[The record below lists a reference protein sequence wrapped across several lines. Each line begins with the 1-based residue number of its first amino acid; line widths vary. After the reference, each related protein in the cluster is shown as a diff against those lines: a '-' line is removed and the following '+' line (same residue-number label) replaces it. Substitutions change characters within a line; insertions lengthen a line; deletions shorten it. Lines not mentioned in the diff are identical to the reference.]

1 MEMILTGIENKN
13 EYYTNHYFT
22 SIFQDNAEDTI
33 KKWKQKEKQE
43 EIHLPWKKLR
53 DVRTQYYNIRDRYLR
68 SKNEEASKPMI
79 QELAT
84 LYLKA
89 LGYESI
95 NSVSEEVADGLN
107 VPIFHEVTK
116 ANGAPLLWAFLSVV
130 VERDDDILQGY
141 IFEKSDDEDE
151 NGASVDVVND
161 DILAKLFFAGEEA
174 PRFILLFGINQIAL
188 IDRNKWNEKRYLQFM
203 MEDIYSRHEESTFM
217 AMTVLLHKES
227 LCPADGAIV
236 LDSLDEN
243 SHKHSAGVSDALKYA
258 LRESIEI
265 LGNEVIYDMKTR
277 QEINLEENP
286 VDASE
291 LTLECLR
298 YMYRFLFM
306 LFIEARPELGYAPMK
321 SQTYV
326 KGYSLEGIRD
336 VCDQV
341 KEDSEVLSEG
351 YYIDD
356 TLKKLFHMTYF
367 GYPENLE
374 EYKKAIEIEK
384 TSMHDAF
391 TIEALKAHIFDPEYT
406 KLITKAKLRNC
417 AMLQIVDLMSISR
430 PRNSKERKGR
440 ISYSALGI
448 NQMGAVYEALLSY
461 RGFIAKEDLYEV
473 KRAGDKFNEL
483 DVGYFVKE
491 NELENYDEKTERVRY
506 ESGEKKGQL
515 RMYEKGTFIYRLAG
529 REREKSA
536 SYYTPEVL
544 TKCLVKYALKELL
557 KDKTADEI
565 LHLTVCEPAMG
576 SAAFLNEAIN
586 QLAEAYLTKKQEEL
600 GETISY
606 DKRFEELQKVKM
618 FIADRNVYGCDLNP
632 VAVELAEVSLWL
644 NTIYK
649 GAYVPWFGTQLVN
662 GNSLI
667 GARRQVY
674 SQAAL
679 ESGNWYDKAP
689 RRIMPGEER
698 TKKGQHEHTKEI
710 YHFLLGDPGM
720 ANYSDKVIKS
730 LEPENIK
737 KIKAWNKEF
746 TSKFDEDELKTVL
759 RLSESIDKLWK
770 LTADERKK
778 IEEATYEPLSVYG
791 HEESGEGS
799 HKSIREKDEIY
810 KKLFK
815 SEKAQNAGPYARLK
829 AAMDYW
835 CALWFWPIDKA
846 DLLPSRQEFFFDMS
860 LILEGNIRAVNVN
873 SSGQMTIKFEA
884 DGSGLSYVT
893 EGDQLALEFEAQY
906 HDLGEVCLDDLR
918 ERSERLAIANQI
930 AEKQRFHHWELEF
943 ADVFEQNSGFDL
955 IIGNPPWIKLAWNE
969 TGYLSDAEP
978 LFAIKKYSAKQMTAK
993 RDEVFENV
1001 IVKKGYLSEYEEVSG
1016 QQNFLN
1022 SLTNYSLLEGQQT
1035 NLYKCFI
1042 PLAIDCVNGDGSFA
1056 FVHPDG
1062 IFDDPNGGKLR
1073 KCIYPKLRYHFQFVN
1088 EKLLFKEVSD
1098 TGIYSLNVYGNAVSD
1113 YFDQICNLFD
1123 PYTIDDSYYGEDGE
1137 IPGIKTEDNRWNI
1150 KGHSH
1155 RVVRIGNEELLA
1167 IASVYDDPSKY
1178 LETRLPRVYI
1188 NELMEVLTKYSK
1200 INKRICDFG
1209 RNVYMSQM
1217 YDETNAQK
1225 AGFIERCTMF
1235 PDDLS
1240 KFVYSGPHIS
1250 IGNPL
1255 FKTPRRVC
1263 KEKADFDRIYLDYI
1277 PEDYIQRTN
1286 YIVTHRT
1293 DDTIESQLT
1302 EWGTKYINE
1311 YRIAT
1316 RKMLGLNQERT
1327 LMSAII
1333 PPKTAHING
1342 IFGMCFKESKDMI
1355 FVNGLM
1361 NSLPYDYFVRAL
1373 GKSNFRNDTAN
1384 MLPVP
1389 NSKYDAMII
1398 CRTMLLNCQT
1408 SFYKKLWEENY
1419 SPEFNNDRWLRKC
1432 KLLSR
1437 NVFVTLSHTLNTSLR
1452 LTDYER
1458 RELLLEIDVLVA
1470 KALGLELQHLIT
1482 LYKVQFPV
1490 HKNYEENTWY
1500 DVEGKIVFTINK
1512 GQTGIGVDRKL
1523 WETVSK
1529 NADGFVEKEYQEDT
1543 TGKSENRVI
1552 KYYAPYS
1559 RTFREDDY
1567 CEVWEELERNI

>member
-33 KKWKQKEKQE
+33 KKWKDIEKTE
-43 EIHLPWKKLR
+43 EIQLPWKKLR
-53 DVRTQYYNIRDRYLR
+53 DVRTQYYNIRDRYFR
-68 SKNEEASKPMI
+68 SKNEEVSKPLV

-84 LYLKA
+84 LYLDA
-89 LGYESI
+89 LGYGTV
-95 NSVSEEVADGLN
+95 NSVSEEVADSLN

-116 ANGAPLLWAFLSVV
+116 ANGAPLLWAFLSVAS
-130 VERDDDILQGY
+130 ERDDDILQGY
-141 IFEKSDDEDE
+141 IFENSDDEEKNGDSLDISNDE
-151 NGASVDVVND
+151 
-161 DILAKLFFAGEEA
+161 ILVKLFFAGEEA
-174 PRFILLFGINQIAL
+174 PRFILLIGINQIAL

-227 LCPADGAIV
+227 LCPDDGNIV
-236 LDSLDEN
+236 LDGLDEN
-243 SHKHSAGVSDALKYA
+243 SHKHSAGVSDSLKYA

-277 QEINLEENP
+277 QGIDFDENP
-286 VDASE
+286 IDASE

-326 KGYSLEGIRD
+326 QGYSLEGLRD

-341 KEDSEVLSEG
+341 KEDSEALSEG

-367 GYPENLE
+367 GYPEDLE
-374 EYKKAIEIEK
+374 AYKKAIEIEK

-406 KLITKAKLRNC
+406 KLITKARLRNS

-430 PRNSKERKGR
+430 PSNSKERKGR

-461 RGFIAKEDLYEV
+461 RGFIAEEDLYEV
-473 KRAGDKFNEL
+473 KRTGDKFNEL

-491 NELENYDEKTERVRY
+491 NELVNYDEKTERVRY

-515 RMYEKGTFIYRLAG
+515 RMYKKGTFIYRLAG

-662 GNSLI
+662 GNSLV

-674 SQAAL
+674 SQSAL
-679 ESGNWYDKAP
+679 EADKWYNKAP

-720 ANYSDKVIKS
+720 ANYTDKVIKN

-737 KIKAWNKEF
+737 KLKAWNKEF
-746 TSKFDEDELKTVL
+746 TSKFNEDELKTVI

-770 LTADERKK
+770 LTTDERKR

-799 HKSIREKDEIY
+799 HKSIREKDAIY

-815 SEKAQNAGPYARLK
+815 SEEAQNAGPYARLK

-873 SSGQMTIKFEA
+873 SSGQMVLKFEE
-884 DGSGLSYVT
+884 DGSGLSYAT
-893 EGDQLALEFEAQY
+893 EGDQLALEFKAQY

-918 ERSERLAIANQI
+918 ERSERLAIANEI
-930 AEKQRFHHWELEF
+930 AMEQRFQHWELEF
-943 ADVFEQNSGFDL
+943 ADVFEERGGFDL
-955 IIGNPPWIKLAWNE
+955 VIGNPPWILLLWNE
-969 TGYLSDAEP
+969 QGILSEKNP
-978 LFAIKKYSAKQMTAK
+978 LFEIRKMSAAEVADK
-993 RDEVFENV
+993 RSSVLGEKENYQQ
-1001 IVKKGYLSEYEEVSG
+1001 YLSEYISTASTQSV
-1016 QQNFLN
+1016 
-1022 SLTNYSLLEGQQT
+1022 
-1035 NLYKCFI
+1035 
-1042 PLAIDCVNGDGSFA
+1042 V
-1056 FVHPDG
+1056 V
-1062 IFDDPNGGKLR
+1062 KL
-1073 KCIYPKLRYHFQFVN
+1073 F
-1088 EKLLFKEVSD
+1088 
-1098 TGIYSLNVYGNAVSD
+1098 
-1113 YFDQICNLFD
+1113 CN
-1123 PYTIDDSYYGEDGE
+1123 TCG
-1137 IPGIKTEDNRWNI
+1137 
-1150 KGHSH
+1150 
-1155 RVVRIGNEELLA
+1155 
-1167 IASVYDDPSKY
+1167 
-1178 LETRLPRVYI
+1178 
-1188 NELMEVLTKYSK
+1188 
-1200 INKRICDFG
+1200 
-1209 RNVYMSQM
+1209 
-1217 YDETNAQK
+1217 
-1225 AGFIERCTMF
+1225 
-1235 PDDLS
+1235 
-1240 KFVYSGPHIS
+1240 
-1250 IGNPL
+1250 
-1255 FKTPRRVC
+1255 
-1263 KEKADFDRIYLDYI
+1263 
-1277 PEDYIQRTN
+1277 
-1286 YIVTHRT
+1286 
-1293 DDTIESQLT
+1293 
-1302 EWGTKYINE
+1302 
-1311 YRIAT
+1311 
-1316 RKMLGLNQERT
+1316 
-1327 LMSAII
+1327 
-1333 PPKTAHING
+1333 
-1342 IFGMCFKESKDMI
+1342 
-1355 FVNGLM
+1355 
-1361 NSLPYDYFVRAL
+1361 
-1373 GKSNFRNDTAN
+1373 
-1384 MLPVP
+1384 
-1389 NSKYDAMII
+1389 
-1398 CRTMLLNCQT
+1398 
-1408 SFYKKLWEENY
+1408 
-1419 SPEFNNDRWLRKC
+1419 
-1432 KLLSR
+1432 
-1437 NVFVTLSHTLNTSLR
+1437 
-1452 LTDYER
+1452 
-1458 RELLLEIDVLVA
+1458 
-1470 KALGLELQHLIT
+1470 
-1482 LYKVQFPV
+1482 
-1490 HKNYEENTWY
+1490 
-1500 DVEGKIVFTINK
+1500 
-1512 GQTGIGVDRKL
+1512 
-1523 WETVSK
+1523 
-1529 NADGFVEKEYQEDT
+1529 
-1543 TGKSENRVI
+1543 
-1552 KYYAPYS
+1552 
-1559 RTFREDDY
+1559 
-1567 CEVWEELERNI
+1567 

>member
-33 KKWKQKEKQE
+33 KKWKQKEKDE
-43 EIHLPWKKLR
+43 EIQLPWKKLR

-68 SKNEEASKPMI
+68 SKNEEVSKPMI

-116 ANGAPLLWAFLSVV
+116 ANGAPLMWAFLSVAA
-130 VERDDDILQGY
+130 ERDDDILQGH

-151 NGASVDVVND
+151 NGASVDIVND
-161 DILAKLFFAGEEA
+161 EFLAKLFFTGEEA

-203 MEDIYSRHEESTFM
+203 LEDIYSRHEESTFM

-227 LCPADGAIV
+227 LCPADGAII
-236 LDSLDEN
+236 LDRLDEN
-243 SHKHSAGVSDALKYA
+243 SHKHSADVSDALKFA
-258 LRESIEI
+258 LRETIEI

-277 QEINLEENP
+277 QRINIEENP
-286 VDASE
+286 VDAEE

-326 KGYSLEGIRD
+326 QGYSLEGLRD

-341 KEDSEVLSEG
+341 KEDSEALSEG

-367 GYPENLE
+367 GYPEDLE

-391 TIEALKAHIFDPEYT
+391 AIEALKAHIFDPEYT
-406 KLITKAKLRNC
+406 NLITKARLRNS
-417 AMLQIVDLMSISR
+417 AMLQVVDLMSISR

-461 RGFIAKEDLYEV
+461 RGFIAEEDLYEV

-557 KDKTADEI
+557 KDKSADEI

-586 QLAEAYLTKKQEEL
+586 QLAEVYLTKKEEEL

-674 SQAAL
+674 SQSAL
-679 ESGNWYDKAP
+679 EAGKWYDKAP
-689 RRIMPGEER
+689 RRIMPSEER

-720 ANYSDKVIKS
+720 ANYSDKVIKG
-730 LEPENIK
+730 LEPENTK
-737 KIKAWNKEF
+737 KLKAWNKGF

-770 LTADERKK
+770 LTVDERKR
-778 IEEATYEPLSVYG
+778 IEEETYEPLNVYG

-799 HKSIREKDEIY
+799 HKTIREKDEIY
-810 KKLFK
+810 KRLFK
-815 SEKAQNAGPYARLK
+815 SEEAQNAGPYARLK

-860 LILEGNIRAVNVN
+860 LILEGDIRAVNVN
-873 SSGQMTIKFEA
+873 SSGQMTFEFEE
-884 DGSGLSYVT
+884 DGSVLGYVT
-893 EGDQLALEFEAQY
+893 EGDQLALEFKDQY
-906 HDLGEVCLDDLR
+906 ADLGKVCLDNLR

-930 AEKQRFHHWELEF
+930 AEEQKFHHWELEF
-943 ADVFEQNSGFDL
+943 ADIFETNGGFDL
-955 IIGNPPWIKLAWNE
+955 VIGNPPWIRNE
-969 TGYLSDAEP
+969 WKISDVIAEFEPRVDIRKGYKYDAIEMIRDNES
-978 LFAIKKYSAKQMTAK
+978 LRGAVIEHYEQISSIQNYNSAKMN
-993 RDEVFENV
+993 FE
-1001 IVKKGYLSEYEEVSG
+1001 
-1016 QQNFLN
+1016 
-1022 SLTNYSLLEGQQT
+1022 LLDKQPG
-1035 NLYKCFI
+1035 NLYKLFAVSAWW
-1042 PLAIDCVNGDGSFA
+1042 LMNVNGYTGLI
-1056 FVHPDG
+1056 HPEGLYDNPYG
-1062 IFDDPNGGKLR
+1062 EKLR
-1073 KCIYPKLRYHFQFVN
+1073 KILYPKLRYHFEFIN
-1088 EKLLFKEVSD
+1088 EKYLFKDIAHTKRFSINISSNVETDSFVTITNLFIPKTVDECFEASSEHKLM
-1098 TGIYSLNVYGNAVSD
+1098 GIKDDNNDWNVYGHPLRIIKVDQEVLNIVGSVFDGKPSIGARMPELHASSYLHVYEKINKQTRFLKDANGFWCNQFYNETSAKNERLIVENTGAISDASQMVFLGPNIWIGNPYNKTARIPCVEKSDYDNVNLQEISTKREYLPRTKYTATPLLCDNAVV
-1113 YFDQICNLFD
+1113 FN
-1123 PYTIDDSYYGEDGE
+1123 DG
-1137 IPGIKTEDNRWNI
+1137 
-1150 KGHSH
+1150 
-1155 RVVRIGNEELLA
+1155 
-1167 IASVYDDPSKY
+1167 
-1178 LETRLPRVYI
+1178 
-1188 NELMEVLTKYSK
+1188 TKYSNTYK
-1200 INKRICDFG
+1200 ILARRRLNLS
-1209 RNVYMSQM
+1209 M
-1217 YDETNAQK
+1217 
-1225 AGFIERCTMF
+1225 ERS
-1235 PDDLS
+1235 L
-1240 KFVYSGPHIS
+1240 I
-1250 IGNPL
+1250 
-1255 FKTPRRVC
+1255 
-1263 KEKADFDRIYLDYI
+1263 
-1277 PEDYIQRTN
+1277 
-1286 YIVTHRT
+1286 
-1293 DDTIESQLT
+1293 
-1302 EWGTKYINE
+1302 
-1311 YRIAT
+1311 
-1316 RKMLGLNQERT
+1316 
-1327 LMSAII
+1327 SAIAPRKALHVHSVLGI
-1333 PPKTAHING
+1333 RVDDMHYLLTIAASLNSIVYDFYIKT
-1342 IFGMCFKESKDMI
+1342 FGKEDLYENTLS
-1355 FVNGLM
+1355 N
-1361 NSLPYDYFVRAL
+1361 LPL
-1373 GKSNFRNDTAN
+1373 LQGN
-1384 MLPVP
+1384 LC
-1389 NSKYDAMII
+1389 KYLWS
-1398 CRTMLLNCQT
+1398 RVLLLNAIGLQFDELVEAVMPELDKNDKWARKDDRL
-1408 SFYKKLWEENY
+1408 SENA
-1419 SPEFNNDRWLRKC
+1419 FD
-1432 KLLSR
+1432 
-1437 NVFVTLSHTLNTSLR
+1437 SLYNGR
-1452 LTDYER
+1452 HYLFSDYER
-1458 RELLLEIDVLVA
+1458 RELLIEIDIIVSIM
-1470 KALGLELQHLIT
+1470 LGIT
-1482 LYKVQFPV
+1482 LDDLQSIYKLQFPV
-1490 HKNYEENTWY
+1490 MKQYEDDTWY
-1500 DVEGKIVFTINK
+1500 DRTGQIVYTCNKNLPSLSRKEWEDNRKNEVITSMVE
-1512 GQTGIGVDRKL
+1512 D
-1523 WETVSK
+1523 
-1529 NADGFVEKEYQEDT
+1529 
-1543 TGKSENRVI
+1543 
-1552 KYYAPYS
+1552 
-1559 RTFREDDY
+1559 RTFTESKQLTMNYVAPFYKPNREDDY
-1567 CEVWEELERNI
+1567 AQAWNYFYSKK

>member
-43 EIHLPWKKLR
+43 EIQLPWKKLR

-227 LCPADGAIV
+227 LCPADGTIV

-277 QEINLEENP
+277 QKINLEENP

-326 KGYSLEGIRD
+326 QGYSLEGLRD

-406 KLITKAKLRNC
+406 KLITKARLRNC

-544 TKCLVKYALKELL
+544 TKCLVKYAVFHEPYVAVRLPFRVYEG
-557 KDKTADEI
+557 DKN
-565 LHLTVCEPAMG
+565 L
-576 SAAFLNEAIN
+576 FEAIH
-586 QLAEAYLTKKQEEL
+586 QPF
-600 GETISY
+600 S
-606 DKRFEELQKVKM
+606 
-618 FIADRNVYGCDLNP
+618 P
-632 VAVELAEVSLWL
+632 
-644 NTIYK
+644 
-649 GAYVPWFGTQLVN
+649 YVHQ
-662 GNSLI
+662 
-667 GARRQVY
+667 Q
-674 SQAAL
+674 
-679 ESGNWYDKAP
+679 
-689 RRIMPGEER
+689 
-698 TKKGQHEHTKEI
+698 
-710 YHFLLGDPGM
+710 
-720 ANYSDKVIKS
+720 
-730 LEPENIK
+730 
-737 KIKAWNKEF
+737 
-746 TSKFDEDELKTVL
+746 
-759 RLSESIDKLWK
+759 
-770 LTADERKK
+770 
-778 IEEATYEPLSVYG
+778 
-791 HEESGEGS
+791 
-799 HKSIREKDEIY
+799 
-810 KKLFK
+810 
-815 SEKAQNAGPYARLK
+815 
-829 AAMDYW
+829 
-835 CALWFWPIDKA
+835 
-846 DLLPSRQEFFFDMS
+846 
-860 LILEGNIRAVNVN
+860 RA
-873 SSGQMTIKFEA
+873 F
-884 DGSGLSYVT
+884 
-893 EGDQLALEFEAQY
+893 
-906 HDLGEVCLDDLR
+906 
-918 ERSERLAIANQI
+918 ERL
-930 AEKQRFHHWELEF
+930 
-943 ADVFEQNSGFDL
+943 
-955 IIGNPPWIKLAWNE
+955 
-969 TGYLSDAEP
+969 T
-978 LFAIKKYSAKQMTAK
+978 
-993 RDEVFENV
+993 
-1001 IVKKGYLSEYEEVSG
+1001 
-1016 QQNFLN
+1016 
-1022 SLTNYSLLEGQQT
+1022 
-1035 NLYKCFI
+1035 
-1042 PLAIDCVNGDGSFA
+1042 
-1056 FVHPDG
+1056 
-1062 IFDDPNGGKLR
+1062 
-1073 KCIYPKLRYHFQFVN
+1073 
-1088 EKLLFKEVSD
+1088 
-1098 TGIYSLNVYGNAVSD
+1098 
-1113 YFDQICNLFD
+1113 
-1123 PYTIDDSYYGEDGE
+1123 GEDGRSTLIATGTGSGKTE
-1137 IPGIKTEDNRWNI
+1137 CFLYPILEYCYKHRGEKGIKALIIYPMNALASDQA
-1150 KGHSH
+1150 K
-1155 RVVRIGNEELLA
+1155 RIAELVDGSEELKSAGIRVMTTRRKMDA
-1167 IASVYDDPSKY
+1167 ISVYMPIDRASILVK
-1178 LETRLPRVYI
+1178 
-1188 NELMEVLTKYSK
+1188 
-1200 INKRICDFG
+1200 
-1209 RNVYMSQM
+1209 SQ
-1217 YDETNAQK
+1217 
-1225 AGFIERCTMF
+1225 
-1235 PDDLS
+1235 
-1240 KFVYSGPHIS
+1240 
-1250 IGNPL
+1250 
-1255 FKTPRRVC
+1255 
-1263 KEKADFDRIYLDYI
+1263 
-1277 PEDYIQRTN
+1277 
-1286 YIVTHRT
+1286 
-1293 DDTIESQLT
+1293 
-1302 EWGTKYINE
+1302 
-1311 YRIAT
+1311 
-1316 RKMLGLNQERT
+1316 
-1327 LMSAII
+1327 
-1333 PPKTAHING
+1333 
-1342 IFGMCFKESKDMI
+1342 
-1355 FVNGLM
+1355 
-1361 NSLPYDYFVRAL
+1361 
-1373 GKSNFRNDTAN
+1373 
-1384 MLPVP
+1384 
-1389 NSKYDAMII
+1389 
-1398 CRTMLLNCQT
+1398 
-1408 SFYKKLWEENY
+1408 
-1419 SPEFNNDRWLRKC
+1419 
-1432 KLLSR
+1432 
-1437 NVFVTLSHTLNTSLR
+1437 
-1452 LTDYER
+1452 
-1458 RELLLEIDVLVA
+1458 EIR
-1470 KALGLELQHLIT
+1470 Q
-1482 LYKVQFPV
+1482 
-1490 HKNYEENTWY
+1490 
-1500 DVEGKIVFTINK
+1500 
-1512 GQTGIGVDRKL
+1512 
-1523 WETVSK
+1523 
-1529 NADGFVEKEYQEDT
+1529 
-1543 TGKSENRVI
+1543 
-1552 KYYAPYS
+1552 
-1559 RTFREDDY
+1559 
-1567 CEVWEELERNI
+1567 

>member
-1 MEMILTGIENKN
+1 M
-13 EYYTNHYFT
+13 
-22 SIFQDNAEDTI
+22 
-33 KKWKQKEKQE
+33 
-43 EIHLPWKKLR
+43 
-53 DVRTQYYNIRDRYLR
+53 
-68 SKNEEASKPMI
+68 
-79 QELAT
+79 
-84 LYLKA
+84 
-89 LGYESI
+89 
-95 NSVSEEVADGLN
+95 
-107 VPIFHEVTK
+107 
-116 ANGAPLLWAFLSVV
+116 
-130 VERDDDILQGY
+130 
-141 IFEKSDDEDE
+141 
-151 NGASVDVVND
+151 
-161 DILAKLFFAGEEA
+161 
-174 PRFILLFGINQIAL
+174 
-188 IDRNKWNEKRYLQFM
+188 
-203 MEDIYSRHEESTFM
+203 
-217 AMTVLLHKES
+217 
-227 LCPADGAIV
+227 
-236 LDSLDEN
+236 
-243 SHKHSAGVSDALKYA
+243 
-258 LRESIEI
+258 
-265 LGNEVIYDMKTR
+265 
-277 QEINLEENP
+277 
-286 VDASE
+286 
-291 LTLECLR
+291 
-298 YMYRFLFM
+298 
-306 LFIEARPELGYAPMK
+306 
-321 SQTYV
+321 
-326 KGYSLEGIRD
+326 
-336 VCDQV
+336 
-341 KEDSEVLSEG
+341 
-351 YYIDD
+351 
-356 TLKKLFHMTYF
+356 
-367 GYPENLE
+367 
-374 EYKKAIEIEK
+374 
-384 TSMHDAF
+384 
-391 TIEALKAHIFDPEYT
+391 
-406 KLITKAKLRNC
+406 
-417 AMLQIVDLMSISR
+417 
-430 PRNSKERKGR
+430 
-440 ISYSALGI
+440 
-448 NQMGAVYEALLSY
+448 
-461 RGFIAKEDLYEV
+461 
-473 KRAGDKFNEL
+473 
-483 DVGYFVKE
+483 
-491 NELENYDEKTERVRY
+491 
-506 ESGEKKGQL
+506 
-515 RMYEKGTFIYRLAG
+515 
-529 REREKSA
+529 
-536 SYYTPEVL
+536 
-544 TKCLVKYALKELL
+544 
-557 KDKTADEI
+557 
-565 LHLTVCEPAMG
+565 
-576 SAAFLNEAIN
+576 
-586 QLAEAYLTKKQEEL
+586 
-600 GETISY
+600 
-606 DKRFEELQKVKM
+606 
-618 FIADRNVYGCDLNP
+618 
-632 VAVELAEVSLWL
+632 
-644 NTIYK
+644 
-649 GAYVPWFGTQLVN
+649 
-662 GNSLI
+662 
-667 GARRQVY
+667 
-674 SQAAL
+674 
-679 ESGNWYDKAP
+679 
-689 RRIMPGEER
+689 
-698 TKKGQHEHTKEI
+698 
-710 YHFLLGDPGM
+710 
-720 ANYSDKVIKS
+720 
-730 LEPENIK
+730 
-737 KIKAWNKEF
+737 
-746 TSKFDEDELKTVL
+746 
-759 RLSESIDKLWK
+759 
-770 LTADERKK
+770 
-778 IEEATYEPLSVYG
+778 
-791 HEESGEGS
+791 
-799 HKSIREKDEIY
+799 
-810 KKLFK
+810 
-815 SEKAQNAGPYARLK
+815 
-829 AAMDYW
+829 
-835 CALWFWPIDKA
+835 
-846 DLLPSRQEFFFDMS
+846 
-860 LILEGNIRAVNVN
+860 
-873 SSGQMTIKFEA
+873 
-884 DGSGLSYVT
+884 
-893 EGDQLALEFEAQY
+893 
-906 HDLGEVCLDDLR
+906 
-918 ERSERLAIANQI
+918 
-930 AEKQRFHHWELEF
+930 
-943 ADVFEQNSGFDL
+943 
-955 IIGNPPWIKLAWNE
+955 
-969 TGYLSDAEP
+969 
-978 LFAIKKYSAKQMTAK
+978 
-993 RDEVFENV
+993 
-1001 IVKKGYLSEYEEVSG
+1001 
-1016 QQNFLN
+1016 
-1022 SLTNYSLLEGQQT
+1022 
-1035 NLYKCFI
+1035 
-1042 PLAIDCVNGDGSFA
+1042 
-1056 FVHPDG
+1056 
-1062 IFDDPNGGKLR
+1062 
-1073 KCIYPKLRYHFQFVN
+1073 
-1088 EKLLFKEVSD
+1088 
-1098 TGIYSLNVYGNAVSD
+1098 NVYGNAVSD

-1293 DDTIESQLT
+1293 DDTIESQMT

>member
-22 SIFQDNAEDTI
+22 SIFQDNTEDTI

-43 EIHLPWKKLR
+43 EIQLPWKKLR
-53 DVRTQYYNIRDRYLR
+53 DVRTQYYNIRDRYRR

-116 ANGAPLLWAFLSVV
+116 ANGAPLLWAFLSVAA
-130 VERDDDILQGY
+130 ERDDDILQGY

-277 QEINLEENP
+277 QGINLEENP

-306 LFIEARPELGYAPMK
+306 LFIEARPELGYAPMR

-326 KGYSLEGIRD
+326 KGYSLEGLRD

-406 KLITKAKLRNC
+406 KLITKARLRNC

-461 RGFIAKEDLYEV
+461 RGFIAEEDLYEV

-491 NELENYDEKTERVRY
+491 DELENYDEKTERVRY

-515 RMYEKGTFIYRLAG
+515 RMYKKGTFIYRLAG

-674 SQAAL
+674 SQSQL
-679 ESGNWYDKAP
+679 ESGKWYNKAP
-689 RRIMPGEER
+689 RRIMPGEDR

-720 ANYSDKVIKS
+720 SSYSEKVIKD
-730 LEPENIK
+730 LEPESIK
-737 KIKAWNKEF
+737 KIRSWNKDF
-746 TSKFDEDELKTVL
+746 ISKFDEDELKTVL
-759 RLSESIDKLWK
+759 RLSESIDRLWK
-770 LTADERKK
+770 LAADERRK
-778 IEEATYEPLSVYG
+778 IEEATSEPLSVFG
-791 HEESGEGS
+791 HEEVGDGS
-799 HKSIREKDEIY
+799 HKSIRQKDEIY

-815 SEKAQNAGPYARLK
+815 SEQAQNAGPYARLK

-835 CALWFWPIDKA
+835 CALWFWPIDKV

-873 SSGQMTIKFEA
+873 SSGQMVLKFEG
-884 DGSGLSYVT
+884 DGSGLKYVT
-893 EGDQLALEFEAQY
+893 EGDQLALEFKAQY
-906 HDLGEVCLDDLR
+906 SDLGEVCLDNLR

-930 AEKQRFHHWELEF
+930 AKEHKFQHWELEF
-943 ADVFEQNSGFDL
+943 ADVFEDNGGFDL
-955 IIGNPPWIKLAWNE
+955 LLGNPPWVKVTWNESNILSEFYPEINVKAMKSSDVAKKRKTFLEREDVKDAYIREMTGTLSALCFYNAQSNYDVLSGGQTDLFKCFLPLAWSILNSSGIG
-969 TGYLSDAEP
+969 GYVHPEG
-978 LFAIKKYSAKQMTAK
+978 
-993 RDEVFENV
+993 V
-1001 IVKKGYLSEYEEVSG
+1001 YEE
-1016 QQNFLN
+1016 QNAGILR
-1022 SLTNYSLLEGQQT
+1022 EA
-1035 NLYKCFI
+1035 LYK
-1042 PLAIDCVNGDGSFA
+1042 
-1056 FVHPDG
+1056 
-1062 IFDDPNGGKLR
+1062 KLV
-1073 KCIYPKLRYHFQFVN
+1073 YHFQFQN
-1088 EKLLFKEVSD
+1088 EKDIFPIAHSKTFSVNVFSNAKESIDFLNINNLYAVESIEGCFTNTEEVNHSKKDILGNWNVQTDIHRLIRITEEELAVFAEIYGAERKLYTRLPVIHTDTLLSVLKCF
-1098 TGIYSLNVYGNAVSD
+1098 TGRFEKLNENDFFGSEMWHETYAVRD
-1113 YFDQICNLFD
+1113 GIIKAY
-1123 PYTIDDSYYGEDGE
+1123 DGE
-1137 IPGIKTEDNRWNI
+1137 IEKPEYCVLSGPNIGEANMYSKQPRINCSSKGDYDNI
-1150 KGHSH
+1150 SLDE
-1155 RVVRIGNEELLA
+1155 VVSGQC
-1167 IASVYDDPSKY
+1167 VV
-1178 LETRLPRVYI
+1178 PRVKYI
-1188 NELMEVLTKYSK
+1188 PADSELYSK
-1200 INKRICDFG
+1200 NLPVVDGVKF
-1209 RNVYMSQM
+1209 
-1217 YDETNAQK
+1217 DEK
-1225 AGFIERCTMF
+1225 
-1235 PDDLS
+1235 
-1240 KFVYSGPHIS
+1240 
-1250 IGNPL
+1250 
-1255 FKTPRRVC
+1255 
-1263 KEKADFDRIYLDYI
+1263 
-1277 PEDYIQRTN
+1277 
-1286 YIVTHRT
+1286 
-1293 DDTIESQLT
+1293 
-1302 EWGTKYINE
+1302 
-1311 YRIAT
+1311 YRIVF
-1316 RKMLGLNQERT
+1316 RKMLSKSSELNLKCT
-1327 LMSAII
+1327 LI
-1333 PPKTAHING
+1333 PPKV
-1342 IFGMCFKESKDMI
+1342 SY
-1355 FVNGLM
+1355 VNSIVGYSFRDEGKMVYLSGLL
-1361 NSLPYDYFVRAL
+1361 NSLVYIYL
-1373 GKSNFRNDTAN
+1373 INSTGKMNFTSNTISIV
-1384 MLPVP
+1384 PVP
-1389 NSKYDAMII
+1389 DNQYKNAI
-1398 CRTMLLNCQT
+1398 MLRGLRLNAI
-1408 SFYKKLWEENY
+1408 
-1419 SPEFNNDRWLRKC
+1419 SPLYANLLKHVYTDEFQMDK
-1432 KLLSR
+1432 
-1437 NVFVTLSHTLNTSLR
+1437 TLISSIKTSLDCNI
-1452 LTDYER
+1452 TNEWN
-1458 RELLLEIDVLVA
+1458 ELFAIWRDLDRYITMVELDVLAA
-1470 KALGLELQHLIT
+1470 KGIGMTLKQLID
-1482 LYKVQFPV
+1482 LYSI
-1490 HKNYEENTWY
+1490 NYPNMDDNEKNTWY
-1500 DVEGKIVFTINK
+1500 DQEGKIVFTTNK
-1512 GQTGIGVDRKL
+1512 SFVKYG
-1523 WETVSK
+1523 VSK
-1529 NADGFVEKEYQEDT
+1529 EIWEKNKDKSFSDT
-1543 TGKSENRVI
+1543 DLLGINRNYV
-1552 KYYAPYS
+1552 APYF
-1559 RTFREDDY
+1559 RTDRVSLYKEAWDMASKLY
-1567 CEVWEELERNI
+1567 E

>member
-43 EIHLPWKKLR
+43 EIQLPWKKLR

-227 LCPADGAIV
+227 LCPADGTIV

-277 QEINLEENP
+277 QKINLEENP

-326 KGYSLEGIRD
+326 QGYSLEGLRD

-406 KLITKAKLRNC
+406 KLITKARLRNC

-679 ESGNWYDKAP
+679 ESGKWYEKAP
-689 RRIMPGEER
+689 RRIMPNEARTRDRQQKR
-698 TKKGQHEHTKEI
+698 TKEV
-710 YHFLLGDPGM
+710 YHFLL
-720 ANYSDKVIKS
+720 V
-730 LEPENIK
+730 
-737 KIKAWNKEF
+737 
-746 TSKFDEDELKTVL
+746 
-759 RLSESIDKLWK
+759 
-770 LTADERKK
+770 
-778 IEEATYEPLSVYG
+778 
-791 HEESGEGS
+791 
-799 HKSIREKDEIY
+799 
-810 KKLFK
+810 
-815 SEKAQNAGPYARLK
+815 
-829 AAMDYW
+829 
-835 CALWFWPIDKA
+835 
-846 DLLPSRQEFFFDMS
+846 
-860 LILEGNIRAVNVN
+860 GN
-873 SSGQMTIKFEA
+873 T
-884 DGSGLSYVT
+884 
-893 EGDQLALEFEAQY
+893 
-906 HDLGEVCLDDLR
+906 
-918 ERSERLAIANQI
+918 
-930 AEKQRFHHWELEF
+930 
-943 ADVFEQNSGFDL
+943 
-955 IIGNPPWIKLAWNE
+955 
-969 TGYLSDAEP
+969 LSDINSQFMIMEMWHETNSQ
-978 LFAIKKYSAKQMTAK
+978 K
-993 RDEVFENV
+993 
-1001 IVKKGYLSEYEEVSG
+1001 SG
-1016 QQNFLN
+1016 
-1022 SLTNYSLLEGQQT
+1022 
-1035 NLYKCFI
+1035 
-1042 PLAIDCVNGDGSFA
+1042 
-1056 FVHPDG
+1056 
-1062 IFDDPNGGKLR
+1062 
-1073 KCIYPKLRYHFQFVN
+1073 
-1088 EKLLFKEVSD
+1088 
-1098 TGIYSLNVYGNAVSD
+1098 
-1113 YFDQICNLFD
+1113 
-1123 PYTIDDSYYGEDGE
+1123 
-1137 IPGIKTEDNRWNI
+1137 
-1150 KGHSH
+1150 
-1155 RVVRIGNEELLA
+1155 
-1167 IASVYDDPSKY
+1167 
-1178 LETRLPRVYI
+1178 YI
-1188 NELMEVLTKYSK
+1188 NRKVHFSSNPYE
-1200 INKRICDFG
+1200 RI
-1209 RNVYMSQM
+1209 
-1217 YDETNAQK
+1217 
-1225 AGFIERCTMF
+1225 
-1235 PDDLS
+1235 
-1240 KFVYSGPHIS
+1240 YSGPHI
-1250 IGNPL
+1250 GVCNPL
-1255 FKTPRRVC
+1255 FKTSRREC
-1263 KEKADFDRIYLDYI
+1263 KLNSDYDNI
-1277 PEDYIQRTN
+1277 DLLNIEFGYSQRTN
-1286 YIVTHRT
+1286 YVPGKPHDEYMNAIV
-1293 DDTIESQLT
+1293 DN
-1302 EWGTKYINE
+1302 EWSGKVTND
-1311 YRIAT
+1311 YRIVA
-1316 RKMLGLNQERT
+1316 RKMLNLGGERT
-1327 LMSAII
+1327 FISAVI
-1333 PPKTAHING
+1333 PPKTTHING
-1342 IFGMCFKESKDMI
+1342 LLGFDFKNKHVLVLAEAMFSSI
-1355 FVNGLM
+1355 PF
-1361 NSLPYDYFVRAL
+1361 DYFVRTLNKSNLQPNVVAKLPYVSTKYDDALRIRALMLNCLSSEYEELWEAEYKKEFNKDSWAKRDNRLDNKKFRMLQSQLSFDTGCRTDFARREMLIELDVLTAMAL
-1373 GKSNFRNDTAN
+1373 G
-1384 MLPVP
+1384 M
-1389 NSKYDAMII
+1389 
-1398 CRTMLLNCQT
+1398 
-1408 SFYKKLWEENY
+1408 
-1419 SPEFNNDRWLRKC
+1419 
-1432 KLLSR
+1432 
-1437 NVFVTLSHTLNTSLR
+1437 TLEQLKTIYT
-1452 LTDYER
+1452 
-1458 RELLLEIDVLVA
+1458 I
-1470 KALGLELQHLIT
+1470 
-1482 LYKVQFPV
+1482 QFPV
-1490 HKNYEENTWY
+1490 LQSYEDDTWY
-1500 DVEGKIVFTINK
+1500 DTNGRIVFTNNRSMVGVGLSRPEFESIK
-1512 GQTGIGVDRKL
+1512 DKQTGTYSQTIID
-1523 WETVSK
+1523 
-1529 NADGFVEKEYQEDT
+1529 DT
-1543 TGKSENRVI
+1543 TSDGSIERTIDYVAPFDKCDRV
-1552 KYYAPYS
+1552 K
-1559 RTFREDDY
+1559 DY
-1567 CEVWEELERNI
+1567 EEIWNSFEERFVGSNS